1 MQGKKIESAR
11 KLKSSNVRGYK
22 DESGKPLTPSQTLS
36 MRLLYGKA
44 VEDVKQFWRKKKNWK
59 CTFKKWTDTEMKT
72 LKRILKLLLLLVILA
87 VVGYF
92 VYTGFRI

>member
-36 MRLLYGKA
+36 IRLLYGKA
-44 VEDVKQFWRKKKNWK
+44 VDLSNDFERYRGNGSTDDNFN
-59 CTFKKWTDTEMKT
+59 CTV
-72 LKRILKLLLLLVILA
+72 LH
-87 VVGYF
+87 
-92 VYTGFRI
+92 